1 MIDLKLVKELTS
13 GLSVLIAE
21 DEDELRNS
29 LANTLRLL
37 FKEVDV
43 AEDGR
48 IAYAKY
54 AQKQYDI
61 VISDIN
67 MPNMDG
73 ARLAKLL
80 RQVNPKQKIIICT
93 AHTDSPL
100 LLDLVRVTVDEFLIK
115 PISSSQLRK
124 VLYQVASSIYEC
136 RATNAYIA
144 SLEEDIRI
152 MQNEKN
158 NNVVTAPV
166 KATIVSPIIT
176 HVVTPNPIPV
186 TVLTPVPE
194 IVNVYKEVQTSVEK
208 ESSLSEHYNNIS
220 QDDID
225 EMKDL
230 LFEMDS
236 FVFLGMQQQTIA
248 MEYIEEFS
256 ACLIR
261 YGNMLLFYGLF
272 KEVGDY
278 VNTLGRAIRDN
289 GNRLNEKK
297 EYMGLLF
304 ENFITTLHMIWSNS
318 FVEESTTP
326 TFYNNSIIADIKTVL
341 AEFNDEVVSNDDC
354 ELDFF

>member
-29 LANTLRLL
+29 LASTFRLL
-37 FKEVDV
+37 FAEVDV
-43 AEDGR
+43 VEDGR

-54 AQKQYDI
+54 TKKQYDI

-80 RQVNPKQKIIICT
+80 RQINPKQKIIICT

-124 VLYQVASSIYEC
+124 VLYRVASSIYEC

-144 SLEEDIRI
+144 SLEEDIRV

-158 NNVVTAPV
+158 HNVVTTPEKV
-166 KATIVSPIIT
+166 T
-176 HVVTPNPIPV
+176 VTPTPIPV
-186 TVLTPVPE
+186 TVLTPVAE
-194 IVNVYKEVQTSVEK
+194 IVNVYNEAQVSGEK

-236 FVFLGMQQQTIA
+236 FVFLGMQQQTIS

-261 YGNMLLFYGLF
+261 YGNMLLYYGLF

-278 VNTLGRAIRDN
+278 VNTLGRTIRDN